1 MGGRTFMSKII
12 ERVTAVSQGMQT
24 KARSNHH
31 ELIIDEPTNMGGKDT
46 GANPLGTLLG
56 ALAGC

>member
-12 ERVTAVSQGMQT
+12 ERVTVVLQEMQT

-31 ELIIDEPTNMGGKDT
+31 
-46 GANPLGTLLG
+46 
-56 ALAGC
+56 

>member
-24 KARSNHH
+24 KARSN
-31 ELIIDEPTNMGGKDT
+31 DY
-46 GANPLGTLLG
+46 
-56 ALAGC
+56 